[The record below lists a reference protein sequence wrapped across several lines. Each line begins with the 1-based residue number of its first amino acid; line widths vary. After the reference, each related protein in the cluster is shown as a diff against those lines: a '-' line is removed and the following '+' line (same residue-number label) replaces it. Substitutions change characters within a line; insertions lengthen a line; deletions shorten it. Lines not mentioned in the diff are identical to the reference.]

1 MSDLHTHLDV
11 VDVAIDQAHTHFLI
25 KMISITKSES
35 CDDATL
41 QDLDDLIKACNR
53 HSSTFNFLARQAV
66 LLQKTRNSAKL
77 IEHELNKICEDLTSH
92 LPEIYQ
98 PDPDKK

>member
-1 MSDLHTHLDV
+1 MSDLHTHLAE
-11 VDVAIDQAHTHFLI
+11 VDVAIDQAHTQLLT

-35 CDDATL
+35 CDDETL
-41 QDLDDLIKACNR
+41 QGLDDLVNACNR
-53 HSSTFNFLARQAV
+53 HASTFNYLARNAILIQ
-66 LLQKTRNSAKL
+66 QTRHGAKL
-77 IEHELNKICEDLTSH
+77 IKRELNKICDDLTSH

>member
-1 MSDLHTHLDV
+1 MSDLHTHLAE
-11 VDVAIDQAHTHFLI
+11 VDVAIDRAHTQFLI

-35 CDDATL
+35 YDDETL
-41 QDLDDLIKACNR
+41 QDLDDLVKACNR
-53 HSSTFNFLARQAV
+53 HASTFNFLARQAV
-66 LLQKTRNSAKL
+66 LLQKTRSDAKL
-77 IEHELNKICEDLTSH
+77 IKLELNKICDDLTSH